1 MIKTKGYEMSSGRI
15 LGHEISRIRCKGKD
29 VWVNEVTVYDATYD
43 EYVSSKT
50 ENIKNTDY
58 VKTATD
64 HYVQTQQG
72 TNPPYESKSTKIILE
87 LTEASRKYKYAK
99 VTLKCRAYANYG
111 SVEIYFNG
119 GLVCEAD
126 ATLTTT
132 VYLDLSQSLTGT
144 GYVIA
149 ENRSSEPTWGASG
162 RIAVSNVVL
171 TNKAK

>member
-1 MIKTKGYEMSSGRI
+1 MSSGRVR
-15 LGHEISRIRCKGKD
+15 GHDISRIRSKGQD
-29 VWVNEVTVYDATYD
+29 LWVNEVTVYDATYD
-43 EYVSSKT
+43 DALTSKT

-58 VKTATD
+58 VTTATD

-72 TNPPYESKSTKIILE
+72 TEPPYTSHSSKVILE
-87 LTEASRKYKYAK
+87 LTEASKKYKYAK

-111 SVEIYFNG
+111 SVDVQFNG
-119 GLVCEAD
+119 SLVCKAD

-132 VYLDLSQSLTGT
+132 VYLDLSQALTGT
-144 GYVIA
+144 GYIFA

-171 TNKAK
+171 TNKAT